1 MSLYPRRP
9 GAAAYQQT
17 AVHGG
22 VAAADPHRLVLML
35 MDGALE
41 RLAAAKGA
49 IANGSM
55 ETKARMIQR
64 TMAIVD
70 ELRSSLNLGAGG
82 EIATNLDA
90 LYDYFGRQLV
100 RANLENRAEPLDEV
114 ANLLRE
120 IRSAWILMPG
130 AAARAATP

>member
-17 AVHGG
+17 AAHGG

-35 MDGALE
+35 MDGALD

-55 ETKARMIQR
+55 EAKGRLIQR
-64 TMAIVD
+64 AMAIVD
-70 ELRSSLNLGAGG
+70 ELRSSLNLDAGG
-82 EIATNLDA
+82 EIASNLDA
-90 LYDYFGRQLV
+90 LYDYFNRQLV
-100 RANLENRAEPLDEV
+100 RANLENRAELLDEV

-120 IRSAWILMPG
+120 VRSAWILMPG
-130 AAARAATP
+130 AATRAATP

>member
-1 MSLYPRRP
+1 
-9 GAAAYQQT
+9 
-17 AVHGG
+17 
-22 VAAADPHRLVLML
+22 ML

-70 ELRSSLNLGAGG
+70 ELRSSLNREAGG

-100 RANLENRAEPLDEV
+100 RANLENRVELLDEV
-114 ANLLRE
+114 ANLMRE